1 MKQRSACSRRRQ
13 PINGTAFTLIEL
25 LVVIAIIAILAGLLL
40 PALAKAK
47 EKARQTSC
55 ISNNKQIGLALGLY
69 IGDNS
74 DYYPYTIAKNTQG
87 NSANIDWY
95 ELLYPYLPN
104 KSTGAAMGTSS
115 QSGTNISKVFACPTA
130 VFKTTPPPYDL
141 TYAKTGVML
150 GNTNGNIGTTVYVAR
165 KVATILYPEC
175 ILLVEAKPDYTG
187 SAPYTV
193 SFAAL
198 GWTGGSTRDTVQTD
212 LQKSANADRV
222 GLDFRHSSGNTTVAL
237 RPDYSVTSIGFKT
250 AAQTWTENM
259 WRNR

>member
-1 MKQRSACSRRRQ
+1 MSKTIHAGCAKRR
-13 PINGTAFTLIEL
+13 AFTLIEL

-47 EKARQTSC
+47 EKARQASC

-69 IGDNS
+69 TGDNS

-104 KSTGAAMGTSS
+104 KSSGAAMGTSAN
-115 QSGTNISKVFACPTA
+115 SGTNISKIFACPTA

-141 TYAKTGVML
+141 TYAKTGAML
-150 GNTNGNIGTTVYVAR
+150 GNTNGNIGTTVYGPRRTAP
-165 KVATILYPEC
+165 ILHPEC
-175 ILLVEAKPDYTG
+175 ILLVEAKPDYT
-187 SAPYTV
+187 SPSPYTV

-198 GWTGGSTRDTVQTD
+198 GWTGGATRDTVQAD
-212 LQKSANADRV
+212 LQKSANVDRV
-222 GLDFRHSSGNTTVAL
+222 GLDFRHSSGNVLVAL
-237 RPDYSVTSIGFKT
+237 RPDYSVGAISAKS
-250 AAQTWTENM
+250 ALSSWTEDI